1 MIGRLLI
8 RFWFFLWISTN
19 KNAILGSIA
28 QVRQRGYIIHFL
40 SLSLLSTSNSK
51 PKFLVLSTLP
61 VLHEA
66 LAEDA
71 KEQSS
76 AASDC
81 LSPPF
86 LPFPTNNNNIIHS
99 SSQLPFESSLKA
111 GK

>member
-8 RFWFFLWISTN
+8 RFGFFLWISTN
-19 KNAILGSIA
+19 KNAVLGSTA
-28 QVRQRGYIIHFL
+28 QVRQKGYTIHFL

-51 PKFLVLSTLP
+51 HRLSVLSTLP

-71 KEQSS
+71 KEQCA

-81 LSPPF
+81 PSPPF
-86 LPFPTNNNNIIHS
+86 LPFPTNKNNIIHS
-99 SSQLPFESSLKA
+99 SSQPPFESSLKA